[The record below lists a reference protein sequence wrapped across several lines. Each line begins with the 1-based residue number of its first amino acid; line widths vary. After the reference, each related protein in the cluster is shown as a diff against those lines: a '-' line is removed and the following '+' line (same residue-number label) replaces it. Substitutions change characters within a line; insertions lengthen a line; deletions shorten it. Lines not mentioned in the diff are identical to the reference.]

1 MAKPKSTYD
10 ELIKLAER
18 YGVDD
23 NALFIA
29 SAEQYDIQS
38 QIIKEIRKSIEDED
52 NLMTTKEYIKGR
64 LNVYANPLIKELP
77 KITDSANRTL
87 NTMLDIILKLG
98 HEKKET
104 VSRLE
109 TMMNE

>member
-1 MAKPKSTYD
+1 MAKAKNTYA
-10 ELIKLAER
+10 ELMKLAER

-23 NALFIA
+23 NALFVA
-29 SAEQYDIQS
+29 SAEQYAIQS
-38 QIIKEIRKSIEDED
+38 EIIKEIQKSLQDED

-98 HEKKET
+98 HEKKES

-109 TMMNE
+109 SLMNE